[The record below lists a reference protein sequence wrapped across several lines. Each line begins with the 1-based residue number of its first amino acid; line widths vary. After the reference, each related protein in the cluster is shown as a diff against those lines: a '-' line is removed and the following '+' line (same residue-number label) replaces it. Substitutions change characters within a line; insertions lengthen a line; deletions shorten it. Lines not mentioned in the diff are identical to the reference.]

1 MTKMTIAEAGRRA
14 MAERNARHEV
24 AEAVRAAPEA
34 VSEREQFEA
43 WRSLGALPES
53 NLLDRCSHGAPRAG
67 EYRNLRVQDDWEV
80 WQAARASTT
89 PATTEAATQ
98 PVKVAT
104 PLTEEEVGDLLLPE
118 ARYSDEMQD
127 FAREVIRAFAE
138 KNGMTLAGGE
148 VDLG

>member
-1 MTKMTIAEAGRRA
+1 MNDVTQP
-14 MAERNARHEV
+14 
-24 AEAVRAAPEA
+24 AEAVPPEA

-104 PLTEEEVGDLLLPE
+104 PLTEAEVVAAERE
-118 ARYSDEMQD
+118 ANGSPARWENT
-127 FAREVIRAFAE
+127 FATAIQHAFAE